1 MGVVKFD
8 NGLDGIHVRI
18 AGPGRAGSMG
28 AAPWSGVSDGLIVVL
43 LFGDDGRGAPCELTL
58 AHALQAGILADPTGQ
73 GRLWTYESRCTTL
86 FNTSHPHHRQDSDL
100 PTVEHISASI
110 ESSTVRGTSRFIE
123 RPERGLS
130 AHGPVSGRLWVRD
143 DVPRAHSTAGT
154 PAAAAASL
162 ERPTPRR
169 RRATGVSALGLR
181 FSLEF
186 RLALTTRVAHGVALG
201 WGRLGC
207 YR

>member
-1 MGVVKFD
+1 MN

-58 AHALQAGILADPTGQ
+58 AHALQAGIHVGPTGH
-73 GRLWTYESRCTTL
+73 GRLWTYESRYTTL
-86 FNTSHPHHRQDSDL
+86 FNTSHPHHRQDNDL
-100 PTVEHISASI
+100 PAVEHISASI

-123 RPERGLS
+123 RPGRELF
-130 AHGPVSGRLWVRD
+130 AHRPVSGRLWVRA
-143 DVPRAHSTAGT
+143 DVPRAHSSAGT
-154 PAAAAASL
+154 PAAAVASL
-162 ERPTPRR
+162 ERPTTPRR